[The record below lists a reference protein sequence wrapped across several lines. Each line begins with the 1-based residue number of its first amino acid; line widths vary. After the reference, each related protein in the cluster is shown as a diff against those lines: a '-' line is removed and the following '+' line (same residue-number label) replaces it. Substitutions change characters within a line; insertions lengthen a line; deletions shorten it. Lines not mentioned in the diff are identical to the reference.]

1 MRHALVLTAM
11 VLATGCTTTEQYGY
25 RINTAMTDIPI
36 PQVEYNTPANKS
48 MNGQGVVTLSEANL
62 CADLEYQAFNG
73 PLSHRR
79 NLTGSIGTCDRQTG
93 ICAVYWLE
101 YDACD
106 IIDTADIAVDRRFYT
121 PPTAQEKLDS
131 LYQAV
136 EDCHNGGKPRFGPM
150 APCEVLEDQYYNEL
164 DKQQGNT
171 Q

>member
-1 MRHALVLTAM
+1 MRYLVILSAI
-11 VLATGCTTTEQYGY
+11 VLGTGCTTTEQYGY

-36 PQVEYNTPANKS
+36 PVVEYNTPPNKS
-48 MNGQGVVTLSEANL
+48 MNGQGAITFTEVEL
-62 CADLEYQAFNG
+62 CQDLEYQAFNG

-106 IIDTADIAVDRRFYT
+106 IIDTADMAFDQRFYV
-121 PPTAQEKLDS
+121 PPTPQEKLDK
-131 LYQAV
+131 LFQAV
-136 EDCHNGGKPRFGPM
+136 EDCYDGGKPRFGPQ

-164 DKQQGNT
+164 EKQGYAQ
-171 Q
+171 

>member
-1 MRHALVLTAM
+1 MRHLLLLTAL

-36 PQVEYNTPANKS
+36 PEVEYNTPPNKS
-48 MNGQGVVTLSEANL
+48 MNGQGAITFTEVEL

-93 ICAVYWLE
+93 VCAVYWLE

-106 IIDTADIAVDRRFYT
+106 IIDTADIAVDRRYQ
-121 PPTAQEKLDS
+121 PP
-131 LYQAV
+131 
-136 EDCHNGGKPRFGPM
+136 KPKKSKIEQLQDAIDHCYSGEPKFGPQ
-150 APCEVLEDQYYNEL
+150 APCEMYEDMLEKEL
-164 DKQQGNT
+164 MK
-171 Q
+171 

>member
-1 MRHALVLTAM
+1 MRPALILSAI
-11 VLATGCTTTEQYGY
+11 VLAQGCTTTEQYGY
-25 RINTAMTDIPI
+25 RINTAMTDTPI
-36 PQVEYNTPANKS
+36 PVVEYNTAPNKS
-48 MNGQGVVTLSEANL
+48 MNGQGAITVSEANL

-106 IIDTADIAVDRRFYT
+106 IIDTADIAVDRRFYV
-121 PPTAQEKLDS
+121 PPTPQEKLDK
-131 LYQAV
+131 LLQGV
-136 EDCHNGGKPRFGPM
+136 VDCYDGSKPRFGPQ
-150 APCEVLEDQYYNEL
+150 APCEVLEEQYYKEL

>member
-1 MRHALVLTAM
+1 MRPALILSAI
-11 VLATGCTTTEQYGY
+11 VLAQGCTTTEQYGY

-36 PQVEYNTPANKS
+36 PVVEYNTPANKS
-48 MNGQGVVTLSEANL
+48 MNGQSAITVSEVNL

-79 NLTGSIGTCDRQTG
+79 NLTGSIGTCDRQSG

-106 IIDTADIAVDRRFYT
+106 IIDTADIAIDRRLYR
-121 PPTAQEKLDS
+121 PPTPQEKLDK
-131 LYQAV
+131 LFQGV
-136 EDCHNGGKPRFGPM
+136 ENCYEGGKPRFGPQ
-150 APCEVLEDQYYNEL
+150 AACEVLEAEYYNEL
-164 DKQQGNT
+164 EKQGYT

>member
-48 MNGQGVVTLSEANL
+48 MNGQGVVTQSEANL

-93 ICAVYWLE
+93 ICAVYWIE

-106 IIDTADIAVDRRFYT
+106 IIDTADIAVDRRLY
-121 PPTAQEKLDS
+121 PPRPKKSKIEQLQDAIDHCYSGEPK
-131 LYQAV
+131 
-136 EDCHNGGKPRFGPM
+136 FGPQ
-150 APCEVLEDQYYNEL
+150 APCEMYEDQLWQEME
-164 DKQQGNT
+164 KIQ
-171 Q
+171 